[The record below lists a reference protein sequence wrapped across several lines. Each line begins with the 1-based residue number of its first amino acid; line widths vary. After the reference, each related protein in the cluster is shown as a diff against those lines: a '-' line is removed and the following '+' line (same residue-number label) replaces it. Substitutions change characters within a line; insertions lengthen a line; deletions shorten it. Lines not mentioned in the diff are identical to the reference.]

1 MLYHVP
7 YCHFI
12 RGFTVLSMYSEFPM
26 SCRFNLPPHLVLKN
40 FEALDLGKMDKVYL
54 KLNPYASIYEQNFL
68 IFLNV
73 FYVFIQT
80 NDSGLASY
88 VASQVDRSLS
98 WTVYASIPSLV
109 LCTKQWIRNW
119 DTVLVLLALLCG
131 NEMLMLLM
139 HNAGREVATDNHLV
153 ADLSERS
160 HDCRR

>member
-1 MLYHVP
+1 
-7 YCHFI
+7 
-12 RGFTVLSMYSEFPM
+12 M

-68 IFLNV
+68 ILLNV

-109 LCTKQWIRNW
+109 LCTKQ
-119 DTVLVLLALLCG
+119 
-131 NEMLMLLM
+131 
-139 HNAGREVATDNHLV
+139 
-153 ADLSERS
+153 
-160 HDCRR
+160 